1 VLRGFTDSYWH
12 RCTWEPVEHLENTN
26 LLEVW
31 DKKFVELG
39 EAAFTKLA
47 HDNHVEYEAAV
58 QHVAAAKAHRQRLRA
73 KKRQMLESS
82 GKKEENTKAS
92 PFIIIDSDSDSDTP
106 LMNSAGASH
115 GAHFTRETRPP
126 RRQVLQPSKSLDSE
140 DSKDPLMKQL
150 RTKDS
155 EAERRKPPQKPME
168 LIWKPQRVTKQSRT
182 KDSEAELLKP
192 PQKPIKLTWNP
203 QRAKDQSGSLK
214 RSEKR
219 SSHATES
226 SSKSVPEKLNDPKDK
241 TLDDESRPSR
251 NSPTRTCISSGQ
263 RSRKGSGQ
271 LSWQPDA
278 VANAPAAS
286 TLRQNSKA
294 VGNTSI
300 LALRP
305 SSPDQVERPKQFM
318 RKSAPT
324 IRMLNEPKTGHLKA
338 AWHKGGVQETYS
350 KIRYRRKAELRGR
363 HEATPDP
370 SVLLFVNAPPGLTPR
385 RSDQTNGNPYGRRD
399 PVDLRAPRPNDSDDE
414 FAAPSTTNVSDLEKD
429 KVPLTC
435 FDWRNGSC
443 PYNAETC
450 RFLHR
455 DTAKIGPADG
465 YEPKPRDH
473 IYVPSPR
480 PFANYCIVLFHPNTG
495 DQRLRVL
502 IG

>member
-1 VLRGFTDSYWH
+1 VLRGFTNSYWH

-92 PFIIIDSDSDSDTP
+92 PFVIIDSDSDSDTP

-115 GAHFTRETRPP
+115 GAYFTRETRPP

-155 EAERRKPPQKPME
+155 ETERRKPPQKPME
-168 LIWKPQRVTKQSRT
+168 LIWIRH
-182 KDSEAELLKP
+182 
-192 PQKPIKLTWNP
+192 
-203 QRAKDQSGSLK
+203 RAKGGSGSLK

-219 SSHATES
+219 SSHATGS
-226 SSKSVPEKLNDPKDK
+226 SSKSVPEKLNDPKGK
-241 TLDDESRPSR
+241 TQDEESRPSR
-251 NSPTRTCISSGQ
+251 NSPTRPCISSGQ

-286 TLRQNSKA
+286 TLRRNSKA
-294 VGNTSI
+294 VGNTSV

-324 IRMLNEPKTGHLKA
+324 IRMLNEPKTG
-338 AWHKGGVQETYS
+338 
-350 KIRYRRKAELRGR
+350 RYRRKFELRGR
-363 HEATPDP
+363 YEATPDP

-385 RSDQTNGNPYGRRD
+385 RSDQANGNPYGRRD

-414 FAAPSTTNVSDLEKD
+414 IAAPSTTNVSDLEKD

-473 IYVPSPR
+473 ICVPSPR